1 MFGRQD
7 DHLQQQDNT
16 QIPQQSIDSALAGEA
31 QQVPASP
38 PPVAPAAPQTAGDIS
53 WQHPGTPLDVNATT
67 VSVGPAAPVAT
78 TPILPPDDD
87 NVQANG
93 NTAPS
98 PSDLFELKQ
107 QALAQLSPLVGH
119 LEQSPEEK
127 FRTTMMMIQA
137 SDDQSMLGTAYAAAQ
152 SISDEKIR
160 AQALLDVVNEIN
172 YFTQNQQNG

>member
-7 DHLQQQDNT
+7 DHSQQQDNT

-38 PPVAPAAPQTAGDIS
+38 PPVTPTIPQANGENS
-53 WQHPGTPLDVNATT
+53 WQHPGTPLDADAATIN
-67 VSVGPAAPVAT
+67 VSSA
-78 TPILPPDDD
+78 TPILPPDDND
-87 NVQANG
+87 VQGDG
-93 NTAPS
+93 NAAPTS
-98 PSDLFELKQ
+98 SDLFKLKQ
-107 QALAQLSPLVGH
+107 QALAQLSPLVDH
-119 LEQSPEEK
+119 LDQSPEEK

-152 SISDEKIR
+152 SISDEKVR

-172 YFTQNQQNG
+172 YFTQNQQTG